1 MDKQISYPWRE
12 ENGGAPYYLM
22 FLKDEN
28 TLITELQSFPLND
41 KEATLPAYQK
51 RTLDTNKLLKSFS
64 SYKKSIRNDEASILP
79 ESFSTRMMPL
89 NRMELKWC
97 KLWFILRN

>member
-1 MDKQISYPWRE
+1 ML
-12 ENGGAPYYLM
+12 YL
-22 FLKDEN
+22 LSVRPDEN

-41 KEATLPAYQK
+41 KEATLPVYQK

-64 SYKKSIRNDEASILP
+64 SYKKSIRNDEVSILR
-79 ESFSTRMMPL
+79 SLFSTRMMPL